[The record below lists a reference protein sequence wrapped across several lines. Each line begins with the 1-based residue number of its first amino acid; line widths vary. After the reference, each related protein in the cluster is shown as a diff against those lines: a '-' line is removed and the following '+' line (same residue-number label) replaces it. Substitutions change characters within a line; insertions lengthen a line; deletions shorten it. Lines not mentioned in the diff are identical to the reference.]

1 MHAIRH
7 GSVSTARERSLLFN
21 VTQLSLDFFPA
32 YSFHPIRRHLL
43 ILFGPFPAPPY
54 SHSPFVASGLW
65 VRHRRYLDGVFHHG
79 QSVSLSLSWGRSS
92 PARMRCLFDPL
103 LRIDI
108 YDFLSCRLAR
118 HVVYSVLASPPLPF
132 FLYTPRLC
140 PLSSHPLP
148 LTPASVALTTKKGVC
163 HITVP
168 CSVFL
173 SVSST
178 RLVDRYS
185 LALLALPRHPNS
197 LTRIPHLVTYPF
209 DYRAW

>member
-1 MHAIRH
+1 M
-7 GSVSTARERSLLFN
+7 FN

-79 QSVSLSLSWGRSS
+79 QSVSL
-92 PARMRCLFDPL
+92 
-103 LRIDI
+103 
-108 YDFLSCRLAR
+108 FLGGAHRQREC
-118 HVVYSVLASPPLPF
+118 VVYSIHYCVSTSMTSCHADSRDTLSIRSWPPLPSHF

>member
-1 MHAIRH
+1 MLHAIRH

-132 FLYTPRLC
+132 FFVHPTIVSSFLSSSPSYTRQCRIDNEKGRLSYNC
-140 PLSSHPLP
+140 ALFCLPLSL
-148 LTPASVALTTKKGVC
+148 LNPAC
-163 HITVP
+163 
-168 CSVFL
+168 
-173 SVSST
+173 
-178 RLVDRYS
+178 
-185 LALLALPRHPNS
+185 
-197 LTRIPHLVTYPF
+197 
-209 DYRAW
+209 

>member
-1 MHAIRH
+1 MGLFLLLLIRIRH
-7 GSVSTARERSLLFN
+7 SLL
-21 VTQLSLDFFPA
+21 LA
-32 YSFHPIRRHLL
+32 YG
-43 ILFGPFPAPPY
+43 FGIGAIWTACSITANP
-54 SHSPFVASGLW
+54 
-65 VRHRRYLDGVFHHG
+65 
-79 QSVSLSLSWGRSS
+79 SLSL
-92 PARMRCLFDPL
+92 
-103 LRIDI
+103 
-108 YDFLSCRLAR
+108 FLGGAHRQREC
-118 HVVYSVLASPPLPF
+118 VVYSIHYCVSTSMTSCHADSRDTLSIRSWPPLPSHF